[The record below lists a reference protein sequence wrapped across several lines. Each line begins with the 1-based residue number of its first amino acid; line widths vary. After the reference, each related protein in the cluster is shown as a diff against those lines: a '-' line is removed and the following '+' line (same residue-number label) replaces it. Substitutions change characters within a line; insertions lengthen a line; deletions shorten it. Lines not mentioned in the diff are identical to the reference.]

1 MSPRGFNFEK
11 DAENRLAVL
20 PNSAAAAKTLG
31 YDSVSRVAIKTLV
44 VYHGGFEHIQI
55 GVAESTYR
63 SAIFVEAMMAYR
75 GLGRGTSN
83 GLIFDDVA
91 MMALRGYVG
100 EQVWSEAVD
109 KDGSKHSFIRAL
121 LAGAGKEVRVV
132 PIWK

>member
-11 DAENRLAVL
+11 DTEDRLAVL
-20 PNSAAAAKTLG
+20 PNSAAAAKILG
-31 YDSVSRVAIKTLV
+31 YDSVSHVAIKTLI
-44 VYHGGFEHIQI
+44 VYHGAFEHIRI
-55 GVAESTYR
+55 GVAESTYW

-75 GLGRGTSN
+75 GLGRGAPN
-83 GLIFDDVA
+83 GIIFDDVA
-91 MMALRGYVG
+91 MLALRGYVG

-109 KDGSKHSFIRAL
+109 KDGSKHPFIRAL